1 MNAFSAYLSNP
12 KTRKILSQKPGD
24 KGFSLI
30 ELVVVV
36 AVLAILAAIAIPAFT
51 SINNKA
57 RASAA
62 SNTVATLAKD
72 CAVRFANGASGAGLN
87 FSAITLDGYTGVT
100 VNGSPT
106 ACDDTGNIIATSSDP
121 ALYPTFTYNIAN
133 GNKTC
138 VYTGS
143 ESVGCSAGGR
153 W

>member
-1 MNAFSAYLSNP
+1 MNALSAYLSNP
-12 KTRKILSQKPGD
+12 KTKKILSKKPGE

-36 AVLAILAAIAIPAFT
+36 AVLAILAAIAIPSFT

-72 CAVRFANGASGAGLN
+72 CAVKFANGASGAGLA
-87 FSAITLDGYTGVT
+87 FATTSLDGYSSVT
-100 VNGSPT
+100 VNGSSSV
-106 ACDDTGNIIATSSDP
+106 CDDTGVIAATSSDTSK
-121 ALYPTFTYNIAN
+121 YPTFTYNIDSGAKN
-133 GNKTC
+133 CTYSGT
-138 VYTGS
+138 
-143 ESVGCSAGGR
+143 ESVGCNSAGK